1 MKRLIF
7 LLAVF
12 SLLLTACGGANVPA
26 QDSGKLNVVATT
38 SIVADVVANVGGDN
52 IDLAIL
58 LPVGTDPHSFEPT
71 PQDIAKVADAD
82 IVIANGAG
90 LEEFLQNLLESANAT
105 DKIVEVSHG
114 IELLESAGHDDHDH
128 EEGEEHEE
136 GEDHDHEEG
145 EEHEDGEDHDHE
157 DGEEH
162 EDGEDHDHEEGEEH
176 EEGED
181 HDHEEGEEHEDGEDH
196 DHEEGDDHDHAGGDP
211 HTWVDPNNVMVWVE
225 NIEAALSEA
234 DPANTESYAA
244 NAAAYA
250 AELEEVD
257 AWIREQIAT
266 IPEENRKIV
275 TDHQLL
281 GYYIE
286 EYGLEMAGAIIPGY
300 SSLSQ
305 PSAQELAAIED
316 AIHDLDVKAVFVGNT
331 VNPNLAERVAE
342 DTGVELVFFYTGS
355 LSAADGDAPTYLDYL
370 RYNTTV
376 FVEALK

>member
-1 MKRLIF
+1 MKRKIF
-7 LLAVF
+7 LFVLLS
-12 SLLLTACGGANVPA
+12 SLLAACGTASAPSA
-26 QDSGKLNVVATT
+26 DDGKLNVVATT
-38 SIVADVVANVGGDN
+38 SIVADVVSNIGGEYVNVE
-52 IDLAIL
+52 IL
-58 LPVGTDPHSFEPT
+58 LPVGADPHSFEPT

-82 IVIANGAG
+82 IVFANGAG
-90 LEEFLQNLLESANAT
+90 LEAFIDHLLESADAT
-105 DKIVEVSHG
+105 DKIVEVSDG
-114 IELLESAGHDDHDH
+114 IALLEHPNAVAEEAHEEDEDHV
-128 EEGEEHEE
+128 EGEEH
-136 GEDHDHEEG
+136 
-145 EEHEDGEDHDHE
+145 
-157 DGEEH
+157 
-162 EDGEDHDHEEGEEH
+162 
-176 EEGED
+176 
-181 HDHEEGEEHEDGEDH
+181 
-196 DHEEGDDHDHAGGDP
+196 DHDHAAGDP
-211 HTWVDPNNVMVWVE
+211 HTWVDPNNVMVWVA
-225 NIEAALSEA
+225 NVEAALSEV
-234 DPANTESYAA
+234 DSANAESYAA
-244 NAAAYA
+244 NAAAYI

-257 AWIREQIAT
+257 AWIRDEIGQ

-316 AIHDLDVKAVFVGNT
+316 AILATGVQAVFVGNT

-355 LSAADGDAPTYLDYL
+355 LSPADGDAPTYLDYL